1 MKRSWW
7 LWLGLSMLLLGCG
20 GAHES
25 ARNTSGRTETEV
37 RDSGDQDQRRA
48 LEHFVDGSVYETK
61 GDYAKAILEYQDA
74 LRFDKDP
81 AIYFALSKNFA
92 LLGKNALAI
101 DAAKEALRLAPGE
114 MTYRKNLADIYAGSF
129 ELDAAAE
136 QFEEIIK
143 RDSSQMDAWYNLARI
158 YQVRRPLR
166 SLEVYEQILLRFGPD
181 WDVLLQTAEIYNKMG
196 KFDKAAEALRQMG
209 TIDPANRA
217 LQENLAQAYIRAAKF
232 DEALAVYGG
241 LRERYPEDLGLR
253 AEVAGV
259 FLVQGDYARAA
270 TEFESIL
277 SQDTVNVEV
286 KLHIGEMYFGQLGKD
301 STLAPLTRTIFERI
315 AAKHPADWR
324 AYWFLGAVG
333 TLMRDD
339 SLAVRNFKKVTELA
353 SWNADAWVYLSSVF
367 LGKNNFAEVARVLET
382 ALKVLPDDFRVN
394 FFLGVSYS
402 RLGRNIDAVRVLEK
416 ARQLNPKDVDAI
428 AQLALVYDGMKKF
441 EESDA
446 LYEEAIRIDGTNH
459 LVLNNYAYSLAER
472 GTQLERALNFARK
485 AVETQPDNP
494 SYLDTIGWIYYRLGQ
509 FTEAEGYVKQAIGK
523 GEVSAVVYEH
533 LGDIYYRMN
542 QKDLAMEQWQMAL
555 KLDEANSAL
564 RDKIARGSL

>member
-1 MKRSWW
+1 MNRVWW
-7 LWLGLSMLLLGCG
+7 LWLVPSMLLLGCG
-20 GAHES
+20 GGQES
-25 ARNTSGRTETEV
+25 VRNTSGRTEPQA

-48 LEHFVDGSVYETK
+48 LEHFVDGSIYETK
-61 GDYAKAILEYQDA
+61 GDYARAVLEYQDA

-92 LLGKNALAI
+92 ILGKNALAI

-114 MTYRKNLADIYAGSF
+114 MTYRRNLADIYAGAF

-143 RDSSQMDAWYNLARI
+143 RDSSQVDAWYNLARI
-158 YQVRRPLR
+158 YQVRKPLR
-166 SLEVYEQILLRFGPD
+166 SLEVFEQILQRFGPD

-196 KFDKAAEALRQMG
+196 KFDKSAEALRQMG
-209 TIDPANRA
+209 TIDPGNRA
-217 LQENLAQAYIRAAKF
+217 LQENLAQAYIRAGKY
-232 DEALAVYGG
+232 DEALAVYAG
-241 LRERYPEDLGLR
+241 LRERHPEDLGLR

-259 FLVQGDYARAA
+259 YLARGAYPRAA
-270 TEFESIL
+270 EEFDAIL
-277 SQDTVNVEV
+277 SQDTVSVEV

-301 STLAPLTRTIFERI
+301 STLAPLTRTIFDGI

-339 SLAVRNFKKVTELA
+339 SLAVRSFKKVTELA

-402 RLGRNIDAVRVLEK
+402 RLGRNLDAVRVLEK
-416 ARQLNPKDVDAI
+416 ARQLNPKDVDVI
-428 AQLALVYDGMKKF
+428 AQLALVYDSMKKF

-446 LYEEAIRIDGTNH
+446 LYEEAIRIDGANH

-472 GTQLERALNFARK
+472 NAQLERALTYARK

-494 SYLDTIGWIYYRLGQ
+494 SYLDTIGWIYFRLGQ
-509 FTEAEGYVKQAIGK
+509 YTEAERYVKQAISK

-533 LGDIYYRMN
+533 LGDIYYKMN
-542 QKDLAMEQWQMAL
+542 QKDLAMEHWQMAL
-555 KLDEANSAL
+555 KLDEANALL

>member
-1 MKRSWW
+1 
-7 LWLGLSMLLLGCG
+7 MLLLGCVG
-20 GAHES
+20 GQES
-25 ARNTSGRTETEV
+25 ARNTSGRTEQQAGGI
-37 RDSGDQDQRRA
+37 GDQDQRRA

-61 GDYAKAILEYQDA
+61 GDFARAVLEYQDA
-74 LRFDKDP
+74 LRLDKDP
-81 AIYFALSKNFA
+81 AIYFALSKNYA

-101 DAAKEALRLAPGE
+101 EAAKEALRRVPGE
-114 MTYRKNLADIYAGSF
+114 MTYRKNLADIYAGAF

-143 RDSSQMDAWYNLARI
+143 RDSAQVGAWYNLARI
-158 YQVRRPLR
+158 YQVRKPLR
-166 SLEVYEQILLRFGPD
+166 SLEVFEQILERFGPD

-196 KFDKAAEALRQMG
+196 KFDKSAAALRQMG
-209 TIDPANRA
+209 TIDPGNRA
-217 LQENLAQAYIRAAKF
+217 LQENLAQAYIRSGKYE
-232 DEALAVYGG
+232 EALAVYAG
-241 LRERYPEDLGLR
+241 LRERYPEDPGLR

-259 FLVQGDYARAA
+259 YLAQGAYARASE
-270 TEFESIL
+270 EFETIL
-277 SQDTVNVEV
+277 SLDTVSVDV
-286 KLHIGEMYFGQLGKD
+286 KLHIGEMYFGLLGKD
-301 STLAPLTRTIFERI
+301 STLAPFTRTIFERI

-333 TLMRDD
+333 TLMRND
-339 SLAVRNFKKVTELA
+339 SLAVGSFRKVTELA

-394 FFLGVSYS
+394 FFLGVSYA
-402 RLGRNIDAVRVLEK
+402 RLTRNLDAIRVLEK
-416 ARQLNPKDVDAI
+416 ARQLSPKDVDAI

-446 LYEEAIRIDGTNH
+446 LYEEAIRIDGANH

-472 GTQLERALNFARK
+472 GVQLERALTYARK

-494 SYLDTIGWIYYRLGQ
+494 SYLDTIGWIHFRLGQ
-509 FTEAEGYVKQAIGK
+509 YAEAERYVKQAISK
-523 GEVSAVVYEH
+523 GEVNAVVYEH
-533 LGDIYYRMN
+533 LGDIYYKMN
-542 QKDLAMEQWQMAL
+542 QKDLAMEHWQMAL
-555 KLDEANSAL
+555 KLDEANAAL

>member
-1 MKRSWW
+1 MKRVWW
-7 LWLGLSMLLLGCG
+7 LWLMPFMVLPGCG
-20 GAHES
+20 GGQES
-25 ARNTSGRTETEV
+25 ARDTSGRTETQAAV
-37 RDSGDQDQRRA
+37 GGDQDQRRA

-74 LRFDKDP
+74 LRYDKDP

-101 DAAKEALRLAPGE
+101 EAAKEAVRLAPGE
-114 MTYRKNLADIYAGSF
+114 MTYRRNLAEIYAGAF
-129 ELDAAAE
+129 ELDAAAG

-158 YQVRRPLR
+158 YQVRKPLR
-166 SLEVYEQILLRFGPD
+166 SLEVYEQILQRFGPD

-196 KFDKAAEALRQMG
+196 KFDKSAEALRQMG

-217 LQENLAQAYIRAAKF
+217 LQENLAQAYIRAGKF

-259 FLVQGDYARAA
+259 YLARGEYARAA

-277 SQDTVNVEV
+277 LQDSVNVEV

-301 STLAPLTRTIFERI
+301 STLAPLARSIFERI

-402 RLGRNIDAVRVLEK
+402 RLGRNSDAVRVLEK
-416 ARQLNPKDVDAI
+416 ARQLNPRDVDAI

-446 LYEEAIRIDGTNH
+446 LYEEAIRIDASNH

-509 FTEAEGYVKQAIGK
+509 FAEAERYVKEAISK

-533 LGDIYYRMN
+533 LGDIYFRMN
-542 QKDLAMEQWQMAL
+542 QKDLAMEHWQMAL
-555 KLDEANSAL
+555 KLDEANAVL

>member
-1 MKRSWW
+1 MNRVWW
-7 LWLGLSMLLLGCG
+7 LWLVPSMLLLGCG
-20 GAHES
+20 GVQES
-25 ARNTSGRTETEV
+25 ARNTPGRTEPQV

-48 LEHFVDGSVYETK
+48 LEHFVDGSIYETK
-61 GDYAKAILEYQDA
+61 GDYARAVLEYQDA
-74 LRFDKDP
+74 LRYEKDP

-92 LLGKNALAI
+92 ILGKNALAI

-114 MTYRKNLADIYAGSF
+114 MTYRRNLADIYAGAF

-143 RDSSQMDAWYNLARI
+143 RDSSQVDAWYNLARI
-158 YQVRRPLR
+158 YQVRKPLR
-166 SLEVYEQILLRFGPD
+166 SLEVFEQILQRFGPD

-196 KFDKAAEALRQMG
+196 KFDKSAEALRQMA
-209 TIDPANRA
+209 TIDPGNRA
-217 LQENLAQAYIRAAKF
+217 LQENLAQAYIRAGKF
-232 DEALAVYGG
+232 DEALAVYAS
-241 LRERYPEDLGLR
+241 LRERHPEDLGLR

-259 FLVQGDYARAA
+259 YLAQGAYPRAA
-270 TEFESIL
+270 EEFDAIL
-277 SQDTVNVEV
+277 SQDTVSVEV
-286 KLHIGEMYFGQLGKD
+286 KLHIGEMYFEQVGKD

-339 SLAVRNFKKVTELA
+339 SLAVRSFKKVTELA

-402 RLGRNIDAVRVLEK
+402 RLGRNLDAIRVLEK
-416 ARQLNPKDVDAI
+416 ARQLNPKDVDVI
-428 AQLALVYDGMKKF
+428 AQLALAYDSLKKF

-446 LYEEAIRIDGTNH
+446 LYEEAIRIDGANH

-472 GTQLERALNFARK
+472 NAQLERALTYARK

-494 SYLDTIGWIYYRLGQ
+494 SYLDTIGWIYFRLGQ
-509 FTEAEGYVKQAIGK
+509 YTEAERYVKQAISK

-533 LGDIYYRMN
+533 LGDIYYKMN
-542 QKDLAMEQWQMAL
+542 QKDLAMEHWQMAL
-555 KLDEANSAL
+555 KLDEANAPL

>member
-1 MKRSWW
+1 MNRVWW
-7 LWLGLSMLLLGCG
+7 LWLVPSMLLLGCG
-20 GAHES
+20 GGQES
-25 ARNTSGRTETEV
+25 ARNTSGGTELQAM
-37 RDSGDQDQRRA
+37 DSGDQDKRRA

-61 GDYAKAILEYQDA
+61 GDYARAVLEYQDA

-92 LLGKNALAI
+92 ILGKNALAI

-114 MTYRKNLADIYAGSF
+114 MTYRRNLADIYAGAF

-143 RDSSQMDAWYNLARI
+143 RDSSQVDAWYNLARI
-158 YQVRRPLR
+158 YQVRKPLR
-166 SLEVYEQILLRFGPD
+166 SLEVFELILQRFGPD

-196 KFDKAAEALRQMG
+196 KFDKSAEALRQMA
-209 TIDPANRA
+209 TIDPGNSA
-217 LQENLAQAYIRAAKF
+217 LQENLAQAYIRAGKY
-232 DEALAVYGG
+232 DEALAVYAG

-259 FLVQGDYARAA
+259 YLAQGAYPRAA
-270 TEFESIL
+270 EEFEAIL
-277 SQDTVNVEV
+277 SMDTVSVEV

-339 SLAVRNFKKVTELA
+339 SLAVGNFKKVTELA

-402 RLGRNIDAVRVLEK
+402 RLGRNLDAVRVLEK
-416 ARQLNPKDVDAI
+416 ARELNPKDVDVI
-428 AQLALVYDGMKKF
+428 AQLALVYDSMKKF

-446 LYEEAIRIDGTNH
+446 LYEEAIHIDAANH

-472 GTQLERALNFARK
+472 GVQLERALTYARK
-485 AVETQPDNP
+485 AVETQPENP
-494 SYLDTIGWIYYRLGQ
+494 SYLDTIGWIYFRLGQ
-509 FTEAEGYVKQAIGK
+509 YTEAERYVKQAISK

-533 LGDIYYRMN
+533 LGDIYYKMN
-542 QKDLAMEQWQMAL
+542 QKDLAMEHWQMAL
-555 KLDEANSAL
+555 KLDEANAPL

>member
-1 MKRSWW
+1 MNRVWW
-7 LWLGLSMLLLGCG
+7 LWLVPSMVLLGCG
-20 GAHES
+20 GGEES
-25 ARNTSGRTETEV
+25 VRNTSGRTETQA
-37 RDSGDQDQRRA
+37 RNGGDQDQRRA
-48 LEHFVDGSVYETK
+48 LGHFVDGSVYEAK

-74 LRFDKDP
+74 LRYDRDP

-92 LLGKNALAI
+92 VLGKNALAI
-101 DAAKEALRLAPGE
+101 EAAREAVQRAPGE
-114 MTYRKNLADIYAGSF
+114 MTYRKNLADIYAGAF

-158 YQVRRPLR
+158 YQVRKPLR
-166 SLEVYEQILLRFGPD
+166 SLEVYEQILQRFGPD

-196 KFDKAAEALRQMG
+196 KFDKSAEALRQMG

-217 LQENLAQAYIRAAKF
+217 LQENLAQAYIRAGKF

-241 LRERYPEDLGLR
+241 LRERFPEDLGLR

-259 FLVQGDYARAA
+259 YLAQGEYPRAA

-277 SQDTVNVEV
+277 SRDSVSVEV
-286 KLHIGEMYFGQLGKD
+286 KLHIGEMYFGQMGKD

-315 AAKHPADWR
+315 AATHPADWR

-394 FFLGVSYS
+394 FFLGISYS
-402 RLGRNIDAVRVLEK
+402 RLGRNIDAARVLEK
-416 ARQLNPKDVDAI
+416 ARQLNPRDVDAI

-446 LYEEAIRIDGTNH
+446 LYEEAIRIDATNH

-472 GTQLERALNFARK
+472 GTQLERALTFARK
-485 AVETQPDNP
+485 AVETEPDNP

-509 FTEAEGYVKQAIGK
+509 FVEAERYVKQAISK

-542 QKDLAMEQWQMAL
+542 QKDLAMEHWQMAL
-555 KLDEANSAL
+555 KLDEANAAL
-564 RDKIARGSL
+564 REKITRGSL

>member
-1 MKRSWW
+1 MNRVWW
-7 LWLGLSMLLLGCG
+7 LWLVPSMLLLGCG
-20 GAHES
+20 GVQES
-25 ARNTSGRTETEV
+25 ARNTPGRTEPQV
-37 RDSGDQDQRRA
+37 KDSGDQDQRRA
-48 LEHFVDGSVYETK
+48 LEHFVDGSIYETK
-61 GDYAKAILEYQDA
+61 GDYARAILEYQDA

-92 LLGKNALAI
+92 ILGKNALAI
-101 DAAKEALRLAPGE
+101 DAAKEALRRAPGE
-114 MTYRKNLADIYAGSF
+114 MTYRRNLADIYAGAF

-143 RDSSQMDAWYNLARI
+143 RDSSQVDAWYNLARI
-158 YQVRRPLR
+158 YQVRKPLR
-166 SLEVYEQILLRFGPD
+166 SLEVFEQILQRFGPD
-181 WDVLLQTAEIYNKMG
+181 WDVLLQTAEIYSKMG
-196 KFDKAAEALRQMG
+196 KFDKSAEALRQMG
-209 TIDPANRA
+209 TIDPGNRA
-217 LQENLAQAYIRAAKF
+217 LQENLAQAYVRAGKF
-232 DEALAVYGG
+232 DEALAVYAG
-241 LRERYPEDLGLR
+241 LRERHPEDLGLR

-259 FLVQGDYARAA
+259 YLAQGAYPRAA
-270 TEFESIL
+270 EEFDAIL
-277 SQDTVNVEV
+277 SQDTVSVEV
-286 KLHIGEMYFGQLGKD
+286 KLHIGEMYFGQMGKD

-315 AAKHPADWR
+315 AAQHPADWR

-339 SLAVRNFKKVTELA
+339 SLAVQSFKKVTELA

-402 RLGRNIDAVRVLEK
+402 RLGRNLDAVRVLEK
-416 ARQLNPKDVDAI
+416 ARQLNPRDVDVI
-428 AQLALVYDGMKKF
+428 AQLALVYDSMKKF

-446 LYEEAIRIDGTNH
+446 LYEEAIRIDGANH

-472 GTQLERALNFARK
+472 NAQLERALTYARK

-494 SYLDTIGWIYYRLGQ
+494 SYLDTIGWIYFRLGQ
-509 FTEAEGYVKQAIGK
+509 YTEAEQYVKQAISK

-533 LGDIYYRMN
+533 LGDIYYKMN
-542 QKDLAMEQWQMAL
+542 QKDLAMEHWQMAL
-555 KLDEANSAL
+555 KLDEANAPL